1 MIQRIVSDNLQLK
14 EEMLKTRLQLS
25 ILSFYLKRQKLEDD
39 KKILTLNNSI
49 EILKSHEL
57 KLNEISMRQ

>member
-1 MIQRIVSDNLQLK
+1 MNDNLQLK